1 MENRFKWKEEKITDG
16 DFSVL
21 NYDLSKNNDKILLQ
35 KGPNPFLEFRSLSEL
50 WIMDIKTS
58 KEIKLTNNSISESS
72 AKISPNGDKV
82 FFIADCNE
90 NFEEYYNRNLFEVST
105 DGEGLPKIISKDFNH
120 EIYSFEFSNKNEE
133 LLFWLTW
140 VPLLNFGK

>member
-1 MENRFKWKEEKITDG
+1 MAERDGYDVYSFDNNRTQKHLWRIDLNGKEEKITDG

-50 WIMDIKTS
+50 WILDNTKTS
-58 KEIKLTNNSISESS
+58 KEIQLTNNSISESS

-82 FFIADCNE
+82 FFIAAVME
-90 NFEEYYNRNLFEVST
+90 NFEEYYNRNLV
-105 DGEGLPKIISKDFNH
+105 
-120 EIYSFEFSNKNEE
+120 
-133 LLFWLTW
+133 
-140 VPLLNFGK
+140 